1 MTFNQS
7 GICKKIEVRS
17 FSAYIVHALQ
27 VKHVFLLIFFHL
39 IFRSFPFLHVR
50 YEFFSA
56 KWSAYFKP
64 RRKSL
69 MQTFLRY
76 FGSFRLWKKYLR
88 LLFVLPV
95 WSHINNYWC
104 ALFQWY
110 ILSPYRQILNIKSKH
125 IITHNGITHGVLADT
140 NNASIRSNIRI
151 ICCDLSCDL
160 LLIYQFERIQT
171 HIYKVSWMVINACN
185 IQHLH
190 AIDFWSMVAD
200 PVNDTVVPRAY

>member
-1 MTFNQS
+1 MFVTNSSAQNEVLIS
-7 GICKKIEVRS
+7 SLAEKVWCKHFWDIS
-17 FSAYIVHALQ
+17 VHFDCEENIQACCWML
-27 VKHVFLLIFFHL
+27 VF
-39 IFRSFPFLHVR
+39 
-50 YEFFSA
+50 
-56 KWSAYFKP
+56 
-64 RRKSL
+64 
-69 MQTFLRY
+69 
-76 FGSFRLWKKYLR
+76 
-88 LLFVLPV
+88 PV

-104 ALFQWY
+104 MVFQWY